1 MFEKDKNK
9 DKIYMSFK
17 IFQSKGHIKIFKESF
32 ILGNYSAERA
42 KDEEG
47 KMKTTTYT
55 LPLH

>member
-1 MFEKDKNK
+1 
-9 DKIYMSFK
+9 MSFK

-42 KDEEG
+42 KDEKG